1 MLLTKKKFQKLL
13 NNNNQSMRKF
23 KKKKNKKPSDSAHTQ
38 RRYPKYMTRHN
49 LSVKRRGL
57 VKRYPDKVGG
67 ATVGGATKGGATKG
81 GATVGGAG
89 WFGSDKEED
98 MFNQIEK
105 DLKKLV
111 SVNENL
117 TIFKDKI
124 VKEIEAY
131 TPPTLKTHT
140 MDNAV
145 YDGEKIR
152 LDKVKGENATKKND
166 LDTKT
171 MELKQKHESAKG
183 LQLKVEEERQ
193 NAKTIAREQEEQKRL
208 AAENAAAAE
217 GNALLEKNIQSI
229 NDTTTVNAREA
240 EAAIARKAEAIKA
253 AAAKVEVSEE
263 VKQCA
268 SALRESDESAIVPV
282 PVPPVPVPPVHVHMQ
297 GMTAEELKILQCKAV
312 DAVEQIKD
320 KNMVGRL
327 NLLDHAPPKTKSFQK
342 DMTIVYGDNTI
353 NLTRINVYGDGSCF
367 YYATI
372 MGLLLNQID
381 SEPVKTF
388 LKKIEIKDEMFN
400 TTSNPTGF
408 DNTVIRCNSDARKV
422 LSDYM
427 NMQGVSEIESDRAA
441 SQSGFAEDPEIA
453 NMAKLLNLCINV
465 YTLIDT
471 KIVLSKYYEGG
482 WVIPDTNPKCTHTI
496 SLYNTGGTSA
506 ASHYQLL
513 INNETL
519 EATETSCKQS
529 VGETSVGANNVLRG
543 GANNVLRGG
552 GVDED
557 IELMQKSYNV
567 SNVVKELNE
576 LKLMLGVKNRADTDN
591 TDTDNSQLVLF
602 KKELKTRLDKYK
614 NAQALGN
621 TYQKMN
627 RIYEQTIGTKSK
639 SIINNDPPC
648 DEKAKDAEDADAKD
662 GADANAKDGADAKP
676 EDDNTEDDNAVKI
689 ALDHKIEVSNIEISM
704 GNMEV
709 DQIIQTATDQV
720 AIIKE
725 MINSF
730 ETFYKKN
737 VASLKI
743 SDDKT
748 TDSAEDEDKDLGLIK
763 FESER
768 NLDASIDFFIRYRDK
783 LISTYKKIFTLEKP
797 TTTPPEFG
805 TEYTQSAVDKYKA
818 SLQKIYDNYSK
829 KYSGDGFDSLK
840 GLLEDNKPSKLPF
853 ENPPNEPNINII
865 VNNVKSKFTEMD
877 TLIGEK
883 IEKFKVDFTG
893 QLENIDVN
901 EAIFSDATTAT
912 TATETDAKDKL
923 YNKIVEEIKK
933 NMESAIKAF
942 TAFKNNYLANIA
954 EVIDCEIELNNFDK
968 FIEEKTGEKN
978 MDVAREVLDKITIS
992 VEPGSYVVEQSQ
1004 HQNSYS
1010 SVLTPRDK
1018 LGAELRTE
1026 ELITEGATNKAAMET
1041 QQQIID
1047 GLKSDPAFKEGL
1059 EAEAKKELTKKIM
1072 LDIGTK
1078 IDTSAKTLIDEAAAN
1093 TANTV

>member
-23 KKKKNKKPSDSAHTQ
+23 KKKKNKKASDSAHTQ
-38 RRYPKYMTRHN
+38 RRYPKYMTKQN

-67 ATVGGATKGGATKG
+67 ATVGGAT
-81 GATVGGAG
+81 VGGAG
-89 WFGSDKEED
+89 WFGSSDKEED

-105 DLKKLV
+105 DVKKLV

-117 TIFKDKI
+117 TNFNAKI
-124 VKEIEAY
+124 MKEIIDY

-140 MDNAV
+140 MDNDA
-145 YDGEKIR
+145 YNGEKDR
-152 LDKVKGENATKKND
+152 LDKVKGENTTYKAA
-166 LDTKT
+166 LVAEKT
-171 MELKQKHESAKG
+171 MLETAHTNAKKVQLNEES
-183 LQLKVEEERQ
+183 ERE
-193 NAKTIAREQEEQKRL
+193 NAKTIAHSEAEIVVATEE
-208 AAENAAAAE
+208 
-217 GNALLEKNIQSI
+217 NALLNQTIQSTKE
-229 NDTTTVNAREA
+229 TTAKEKAA
-240 EAAIARKAEAIKA
+240 EANVEAAKATVEASSKKA
-253 AAAKVEVSEE
+253 ANVEAAAKVEVSEE

-268 SALRESDESAIVPV
+268 SALSKSDESAIVPV
-282 PVPPVPVPPVHVHMQ
+282 PPMPVPPMPVPVHVSAQSMNDE
-297 GMTAEELKILQCKAV
+297 ALKILQCKAV
-312 DAVEQIKD
+312 AAVQQIKD
-320 KNMVGRL
+320 KDMAGRE
-327 NLLDHAPPKTKSFQK
+327 NSISPTPPKMKSFQK
-342 DMTIVYGDNTI
+342 DMPIVYGDNTI

-388 LKKIEIKDEMFN
+388 LKKIEIKGEMFN
-400 TTSNPTGF
+400 TTANSTRI
-408 DNTVIRCNSDARKV
+408 DTTVIRCNSDARKV

-427 NMQGVSEIESDRAA
+427 IGQGVSERESGRAA
-441 SQSGFAEDPEIA
+441 SQSGFAEDSEIE
-453 NMAKLLNLCINV
+453 NMAKLLKLCINV
-465 YTLIDT
+465 YSLIDT
-471 KIVLSKYYEGG
+471 KIVLSKFNENGQF
-482 WVIPDTNPKCTHTI
+482 VEDVNCTHTI

-513 INNETL
+513 INNKTL

-529 VGETSVGANNVLRG
+529 VGGNQ
-543 GANNVLRGG
+543 VLRGG
-552 GVDED
+552 GVDAD
-557 IELMQKSYNV
+557 IELMQKSYNDSV
-567 SNVVKELNE
+567 AVKQLDE
-576 LKLMLGVKNRADTDN
+576 LKRVLGVKDRANKGVVAPAAADTA
-591 TDTDNSQLVLF
+591 TIATI
-602 KKELKTRLDKYK
+602 KKDLKTRLDKYK

-662 GADANAKDGADAKP
+662 GADAKPEDATDGADA
-676 EDDNTEDDNAVKI
+676 NTEDDNAVKI

-709 DQIIQTATDQV
+709 DQIIQAATDQV
-720 AIIKE
+720 ANIKE

-748 TDSAEDEDKDLGLIK
+748 TDDKTTDSAEDKDLGLIK

-768 NLDASIDFFIRYRDK
+768 NLDASIDFFIRYRDE

-797 TTTPPEFG
+797 TATPPEFG

-829 KYSGDGFDSLK
+829 KYSGDDFKELK
-840 GLLEDNKPSKLPF
+840 DLLENYKPSNLPF
-853 ENPPNEPNINII
+853 VNPTKTTVDEI
-865 VNNVKSKFTEMD
+865 VNEVNAKFAEMD
-877 TLIGEK
+877 KLIDEK
-883 IEKFKVDFTG
+883 IEKFKGDFTG
-893 QLENIDVN
+893 QLKNIDVN
-901 EAIFSDATTAT
+901 EAIFSDAAATAAT

-1047 GLKSDPAFKEGL
+1047 GLKSDADFKEGL
-1059 EAEAKKELTKKIM
+1059 EADAKKELTKKIM
-1072 LDIGTK
+1072 LDIGDK
-1078 IDTSAKTLIDEAAAN
+1078 INTSAKTLIDEAAAN
-1093 TANTV
+1093 TI

>member
-67 ATVGGATKGGATKG
+67 ATVGGATVGGATVGGATKG
-81 GATVGGAG
+81 GAG
-89 WFGSDKEED
+89 WFGSSDKEED

-105 DLKKLV
+105 DVKKLV

-117 TIFKDKI
+117 TIFKDNI
-124 VKEIEAY
+124 VKEIIDY
-131 TPPTLKTHT
+131 KPPTLKTHT
-140 MDNAV
+140 MDNDA
-145 YDGEKIR
+145 YNGEKGR
-152 LDKVKGENATKKND
+152 LETLKSENATKKD
-166 LDTKT
+166 QLDTKT
-171 MELKQKHESAKG
+171 TELKQQHESAKE
-183 LQLKVEEERQ
+183 LQLNEESERQ
-193 NAKTIAREQEEQKRL
+193 NAKTIARKKEEQTRS
-208 AAENAAAAE
+208 AAENDAATE
-217 GNALLEKNIQSI
+217 GNALLEKTIQSTK
-229 NDTTTVNAREA
+229 DTTKANAIEA
-240 EAAIARKAEAIKA
+240 EAAIAREAEDSTNRAKQKKQTEEEEKAEKIAAI
-253 AAAKVEVSEE
+253 EE
-263 VKQCA
+263 VQQCEV
-268 SALRESDESAIVPV
+268 ALDEKATSESVSTEPNTATAIVPV
-282 PVPPVPVPPVHVHMQ
+282 PPMPVPVQ
-297 GMTAEELKILQCKAV
+297 GMTAEALKVLQCKAV
-312 DAVEQIKD
+312 DAVAQIKNKDMKGFVSTSGED
-320 KNMVGRL
+320 K
-327 NLLDHAPPKTKSFQK
+327 AFQK
-342 DMTIVYGDNTI
+342 DMTIVYGDNKI

-400 TTSNPTGF
+400 NGG
-408 DNTVIRCNSDARKV
+408 DNTVIRCNSDVRKV

-427 NMQGVSEIESDRAA
+427 IGQGVSEMESGRAA
-441 SQSGFAEDPEIA
+441 SQSGFAEDSEIK
-453 NMAKLLNLCINV
+453 NMAKLLKLCINV
-465 YTLIDT
+465 YSLIDT
-471 KIVLSKYYEGG
+471 KIVLSKFNEDGQ
-482 WVIPDTNPKCTHTI
+482 VIEDVNCNRTI
-496 SLYNTGGTSA
+496 SLYNTGGTSNV
-506 ASHYQLL
+506 SHYQLL

-519 EATETSCKQS
+519 NATEISCKPS
-529 VGETSVGANNVLRG
+529 VGGNKVLS
-543 GANNVLRGG
+543 GG
-552 GVDED
+552 GVDAD
-557 IELMQKSYNV
+557 IELMQKSYND
-567 SNVVKELNE
+567 SAAVKQLDE
-576 LKLMLGVKNRADTDN
+576 LKLILGVKDRANKGVVAPAAADTAAIA
-591 TDTDNSQLVLF
+591 TI

-648 DEKAKDAEDADAKD
+648 DEKAKDAEADDDAKPEDAKD
-662 GADANAKDGADAKP
+662 GADA
-676 EDDNTEDDNAVKI
+676 NTEDDNAVKI

-704 GNMEV
+704 GKMEV
-709 DQIIQTATDQV
+709 DQIIQAATDKV
-720 AIIKE
+720 ANIKE

-748 TDSAEDEDKDLGLIK
+748 MDDKTTDSAEDKDLGLIK

-768 NLDASIDFFIRYRDK
+768 NMDASIDFFIRYRDE

-797 TTTPPEFG
+797 TTKPPEFG

-829 KYSGDGFDSLK
+829 KYSGDGFEDLNK
-840 GLLEDNKPSKLPF
+840 LLEGNKPSKLPF
-853 ENPPNEPNINII
+853 DNPPTKPTIDSI
-865 VNNVKSKFTEMD
+865 VKGVNAKFTEMD
-877 TLIGEK
+877 TLISEK
-883 IEKFKVDFTG
+883 IEKFKVDFTD
-893 QLENIDVN
+893 QLKNIDIN
-901 EAIFSDATTAT
+901 EAIFSDATATAATAT
-912 TATETDAKDKL
+912 DEKDKL
-923 YNKIVEEIKK
+923 YNKIVENIKQ

-942 TAFKNNYLANIA
+942 TAFKNNYLANID
-954 EVIDCEIELNNFDK
+954 EVIDCDIELNNFDK

-1018 LGAELRTE
+1018 MGIELRTE
-1026 ELITEGATNKAAMET
+1026 ELITKGATDEAARET

-1047 GLKSDPAFKEGL
+1047 GLNSDAAFKEGL
-1059 EAEAKKELTKKIM
+1059 EADAKKELTKKIM

-1078 IDTSAKTLIDEAAAN
+1078 LDASAKTLIDEASTAAT
-1093 TANTV
+1093 TATV